1 MEAQN
6 GGEAG
11 NLGDED
17 LAGEEDS
24 GEVQGARKIV
34 QPRQPTEAERREHE
48 KVHCPYRSWC
58 EHCVRGQG
66 AEYHHSSVAGA
77 NAAEG
82 VPRVILD
89 YCFFTEDASRVAN
102 DHGESI
108 DADTSLTALVMK
120 ETLCGS
126 VWAYALKSKS
136 VSEDPWIADQL
147 VDDMR
152 TVGLANERVLVK
164 SDQEASIVD
173 LQLGIAKR
181 REYVDYGVGT
191 GIENSKVGDSNS
203 NGKIERAI
211 RDVGNLVRTL
221 RSALET
227 KIGAKLNLSMAVIPW
242 LIRHAAYIITRC
254 RVRSH
259 GKTSLQ
265 LMKGRVSL
273 TELLPFAEV
282 VLFKIPKTGDAVG
295 SFEDRWD
302 SGVWLGSTIRDGMHL
317 IGTAAGVFKVG
328 TLKRKPDGEQ
338 WSADLVRNIVG
349 SPQRPEPG
357 SETRRVTTFA
367 KKKLSG
373 KPAQEDIRFQP
384 PTDVIPEP
392 RNAKLLK
399 TDVEKYGA
407 SPGCPACRAIV
418 AGKPWRSAHTALC
431 RQRLETMMK
440 DNEEDRSRV
449 QRANDRLSHAIV
461 DKEELAEEEENKK
474 RKLGPQQSQGE
485 LPEEPAAASG
495 TQEAPSAAR
504 RSSGL
509 RREGGVSEERGQASA
524 SSGSKRRAEE
534 EADDSARAE
543 REEEEI
549 LDDALP
555 SVRTAILG
563 KGSKRRAE
571 VEADDQGRGDIQ
583 EQDHQEEED
592 VGMSSL
598 DCNHCGAKFGSRNL

>member
-1 MEAQN
+1 M
-6 GGEAG
+6 GESGAG
-11 NLGDED
+11 NSSDGDLE
-17 LAGEEDS
+17 GEEDS
-24 GEVQGARKIV
+24 GEVRSARRIA
-34 QPRQPTEAERREHE
+34 QPRLPSETERREHE
-48 KVHCPYRSWC
+48 LTHCPYRSWC

-66 AEYHHSSVAGA
+66 SEYHHSTVTGA
-77 NAAEG
+77 AADDEI
-82 VPRVILD
+82 PRVILD

-136 VSEDPWIADQL
+136 VSGDPWIADQL

-181 REYVDYGVGT
+181 REYADYGVGT

-265 LMKGRVSL
+265 LLKGRVSL

-295 SFEDRWD
+295 SFEDRWG

-317 IGTAAGVFKVG
+317 VGTAAGVFKVG
-328 TLKRKPDGEQ
+328 TP
-338 WSADLVRNIVG
+338 
-349 SPQRPEPG
+349 
-357 SETRRVTTFA
+357 
-367 KKKLSG
+367 
-373 KPAQEDIRFQP
+373 
-384 PTDVIPEP
+384 
-392 RNAKLLK
+392 
-399 TDVEKYGA
+399 
-407 SPGCPACRAIV
+407 
-418 AGKPWRSAHTALC
+418 
-431 RQRLETMMK
+431 
-440 DNEEDRSRV
+440 
-449 QRANDRLSHAIV
+449 
-461 DKEELAEEEENKK
+461 
-474 RKLGPQQSQGE
+474 
-485 LPEEPAAASG
+485 
-495 TQEAPSAAR
+495 
-504 RSSGL
+504 
-509 RREGGVSEERGQASA
+509 
-524 SSGSKRRAEE
+524 
-534 EADDSARAE
+534 
-543 REEEEI
+543 
-549 LDDALP
+549 
-555 SVRTAILG
+555 
-563 KGSKRRAE
+563 
-571 VEADDQGRGDIQ
+571 
-583 EQDHQEEED
+583 
-592 VGMSSL
+592 
-598 DCNHCGAKFGSRNL
+598 